1 MKKYLLL
8 TLIILT
14 ASLLLTSCDM
24 EELLDGIIPDS
35 ESVSETEPHDPSPW
49 FPPDTD
55 ADIDVE
61 TGAETD
67 SEIATDGSLEI
78 PVIPDEWE
86 GIEELFFN
94 LSDSYT
100 QDEYL
105 FLRIEHL
112 TVSDPQAAFPAV
124 LRISDQEAWNRFC
137 DLRTWDEDFFSTHAL
152 LVLITEGNSGSIRYR
167 VDGVVAA
174 GGELNVELTA
184 QIPSAVTM
192 DIVHWCVVI
201 PVAKESAD
209 LPVRVETATEP
220 ME

>member
-14 ASLLLTSCDM
+14 AGLLLTSCDM
-24 EELLDGIIPDS
+24 EDLPGGMIPDS
-35 ESVSETEPHDPSPW
+35 ESVSETEPHDQSPW
-49 FPPDTD
+49 FPLDTD
-55 ADIDVE
+55 AD
-61 TGAETD
+61 TGAET
-67 SEIATDGSLEI
+67 ELEAETDGSLEI

-86 GIEELFFN
+86 GIEDPFFN

-124 LRISDQEAWNRFC
+124 LRISDMAAWNRFC
-137 DLRTWDEDFFSTHAL
+137 DLQKWDEDFFSTHAL

-167 VDGVVAA
+167 VDGVTTA
-174 GGELNVELTA
+174 EEKLNVELTA

-192 DIVHWCVVI
+192 DIVYWCVVI

>member
-8 TLIILT
+8 ILIILT
-14 ASLLLTSCDM
+14 ACLLLTSCDM
-24 EELLDGIIPDS
+24 EDLLDGMVSDS
-35 ESVSETEPHDPSPW
+35 ESVSETEPHDQSPW

-55 ADIDVE
+55 ADI
-61 TGAETD
+61 GAETE
-67 SEIATDGSLEI
+67 SEAETDGSLEI
-78 PVIPDEWE
+78 PDEWE
-86 GIEELFFN
+86 GLEEPFFN

-105 FLRIEHL
+105 FLRVEHL
-112 TVSDPQAAFPAV
+112 TVSDPYATFPAV
-124 LRISDQEAWNRFC
+124 LRISDVAAWNRFC
-137 DLRTWDEDFFSTHAL
+137 DLQKWDEDFFSTHAL

-167 VDGVVAA
+167 VDGVTTV
-174 GGELNVELTA
+174 EEKLNVKLTA